1 MSDANP
7 FARVPRR
14 EDAQHR
20 FIADVLRGA
29 IGPLPWVRS
38 VSRVQAA
45 APESFAADP
54 PVFSLVMR
62 ARAGDGPAQ
71 APLLS
76 LHLDRWD
83 LLAIGLT
90 EPFVRTASREA
101 LQSLLAR
108 EVEALRANLEE
119 LAGVPVDLQLEGSS
133 GHWPGPGMA
142 AVTLHARGHL
152 PWLRIGVCS
161 RWAEFVGECSSG
173 PLTRACGAWP
183 LALTLAVRVASPQPS
198 TLDVGDWW
206 RLSSVAATEWAAQLL
221 AGADRRS
228 IRRAT
233 LRLDPAMNISW
244 SVMPMND
251 DSPAGPGEPDLLP
264 DLPVAIEIHLP
275 HRAMRLRELTALTP
289 GALVDLGCTAE
300 DVELTLLSAGSAFA
314 HGRFV
319 QAGSHLGVEITRIL
333 WGES

>member
-1 MSDANP
+1 VSAVNP
-7 FARVPRR
+7 FSRVPRR

-29 IGPLPWVRS
+29 IGPLPWLGRI
-38 VSRVQAA
+38 SRVHAVDRD
-45 APESFAADP
+45 SSAADP
-54 PVFSLVMR
+54 PVFTLLMR
-62 ARAGDGPAQ
+62 PRTDDGPA
-71 APLLS
+71 ASPLLS

-83 LLAIGLT
+83 LLAIGVT
-90 EPFVRTASREA
+90 DPFVRTASAEA

-108 EVEALRANLEE
+108 QVEALRANLEE
-119 LAGVPVDLQLEGSS
+119 LAGVPVDLRLEGPSR
-133 GHWPGPGMA
+133 HWPGPGMA
-142 AVTLHARGHL
+142 AVTLHARGDL
-152 PWLRIGVCS
+152 PWLRIGVS
-161 RWAEFVGECSSG
+161 THWAELLRQRSSG
-173 PLTRACGAWP
+173 PLTPACGAWP
-183 LALTLAVRVASPQPS
+183 LTLTLAVRVAGPQPS
-198 TLDVGDWW
+198 TLDVGDLW
-206 RLSSVAATEWAAQLL
+206 RLPSVAGTTWAAQLL
-221 AGADRRS
+221 AGADLRP

-233 LRLDPAMNISW
+233 LQLDPTMNLVW

-319 QAGSHLGVEITRIL
+319 HAGSHLGVEITRIL